1 VLFITRPLRRIL
13 SRHSLFAIT
22 CTRSRDSARE
32 VATHRHHVATTTPSS
47 LSFWRQRSFP
57 TRPTSNQLSQ
67 HARRKPC
74 SSSEYSSDAASSIH
88 AELAATWPRHG
99 VSPSGHHFRATS
111 LHWPALSVRHDS
123 TASGASSTHGDER
136 ASAARRAAEWYG
148 QLGRA
153 TGGGSNGCRQ
163 GQW

>member
-1 VLFITRPLRRIL
+1 VVFLTRPLRRIL
-13 SRHSLFAIT
+13 SRHPFFAIT
-22 CTRSRDSARE
+22 CTRSRGSARE

-67 HARRKPC
+67 HARHKPC
-74 SSSEYSSDAASSIH
+74 STSEYSSDAASSVR
-88 AELAATWPRHG
+88 AELAATRPRYG
-99 VSPSGHHFRATS
+99 LSPPGHHSRATS
-111 LHWPALSVRHDS
+111 LHWPALPVRHDS
-123 TASGASSTHGDER
+123 PATGSSSALSDER
-136 ASAARRAAEWYG
+136 ASSARGTAEWCS

-153 TGGGSNGCRQ
+153 TGGGFNACRQ